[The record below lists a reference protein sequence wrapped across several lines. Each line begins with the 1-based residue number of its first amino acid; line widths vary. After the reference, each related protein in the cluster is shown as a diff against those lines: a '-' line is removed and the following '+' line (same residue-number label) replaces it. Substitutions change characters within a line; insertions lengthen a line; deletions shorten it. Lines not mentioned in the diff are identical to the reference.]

1 MPAMHRRLIWL
12 TLFSI
17 AMAHVEAA
25 LVIHLRTIYYAD
37 NPLAIFPLVI
47 LSQRDLTIEL
57 AREVATVVMILS
69 VALLA
74 EKGFTRVFAAFVY
87 VFGLWDFCYYLW
99 LKLMIG
105 WPQSWLEWDVLFL
118 IPWPWFGPWI
128 APVLI
133 ALMFVVWGGWVLYQ
147 KFDLHFT
154 WVSTTLFTLGMAL
167 ALATFL
173 LPGAALLP
181 GGTDA
186 FRNFR
191 PAEFSWALFSVG
203 YLLMLVGL
211 WRVLTGRIAHA
222 RRIGV

>member
-1 MPAMHRRLIWL
+1 MSALYRRLIWL

-25 LVIHLRTIYYAD
+25 LVVHLRTIYYAD
-37 NPLAIFPLVI
+37 NPLEIFPLAI
-47 LSQRDLTIEL
+47 LSQRDWNIEL

-87 VFGLWDFCYYLW
+87 VFGVWDICFYIW

-105 WPQSWLEWDVLFL
+105 WPQSWMEWDVLFL

-128 APVLI
+128 TPALI
-133 ALMFVVWGGWVLYQ
+133 ALMFVVWGGWTLYQ
-147 KFDLHFT
+147 KTHPRFT
-154 WVSTTLFTLGMAL
+154 WDSTTLFTLGAAL

-173 LPGAALLP
+173 LPGVPLLA

-186 FRNFR
+186 FRNFTP
-191 PAEFSWALFSVG
+191 PAFSWSLFGIG
-203 YLLMLVGL
+203 YLLMLVAL
-211 WRVLTGRIAHA
+211 WRVSTKR
-222 RRIGV
+222 VDQ

>member
-1 MPAMHRRLIWL
+1 MSALDRRLIWL

-25 LVIHLRTIYYAD
+25 VVVHLRTIYYAD
-37 NPLAIFPLVI
+37 NPLEIFPLAI
-47 LSQRDLTIEL
+47 LSQRHLSIEL

-74 EKGFTRVFAAFVY
+74 EKGFTRVIAAFVY
-87 VFGLWDFCYYLW
+87 VFGLWDICYYIW

-105 WPQSWLEWDVLFL
+105 WPQSWTEWDVLFL

-128 APVLI
+128 APALI
-133 ALMFVVWGGWVLYQ
+133 ALMFVIWGGWTLYQ
-147 KFDLHFT
+147 QTHLRFAWD
-154 WVSTTLFTLGMAL
+154 SIALFTLGTAL

-173 LPGAALLP
+173 LPGIPLLA

-186 FRNFR
+186 FRNFT
-191 PAEFSWALFSVG
+191 PAAFSWILFGVG
-203 YLLMLVGL
+203 YLLMLVAL
-211 WRVLTGRIAHA
+211 WRDSTKRAN
-222 RRIGV
+222 

>member
-1 MPAMHRRLIWL
+1 MPAMHWRLIWL

-25 LVIHLRTIYYAD
+25 LVVHLRTIYYAD

-74 EKGFTRVFAAFVY
+74 EKGFTRIFAAFVY

-105 WPQSWLEWDVLFL
+105 WPQDWMEWDVLFL
-118 IPWPWFGPWI
+118 IPWPWFGPWV
-128 APVLI
+128 APASI

-147 KFDLHFT
+147 KSHLQFT

-173 LPGAALLP
+173 LPGAVLLP
-181 GGTDA
+181 GGTEA

-191 PAEFSWALFSVG
+191 PAEFSWALFSAG

-211 WRVLTGRIAHA
+211 WRVSTRME
-222 RRIGV
+222 

>member
-1 MPAMHRRLIWL
+1 MAAPHWRLIWL

-25 LVIHLRTIYYAD
+25 LVVHLRTIYYAD
-37 NPLAIFPLVI
+37 NPLEIFPLVI
-47 LSQRDLTIEL
+47 LSQRDLAIEL
-57 AREVATVVMILS
+57 AREAATLVMLLT

-74 EKGFTRVFAAFVY
+74 EKGFIRVLAAFFY
-87 VFGLWDFCYYLW
+87 VFGLWDICYYLW

-128 APVLI
+128 TPAMI
-133 ALMFVVWGGWVLYQ
+133 ALIFVCWGGWTLYQ
-147 KFDLHFT
+147 KTHRRFT
-154 WVSTTLFTLGMAL
+154 WVSSTLVMLGIAL
-167 ALATFL
+167 SLTAFL

-191 PAEFSWALFSVG
+191 PAEFPWFLFAAG
-203 YLLMLVGL
+203 YLLLLVGL
-211 WRVLTGRIAHA
+211 WRVSTKQ
-222 RRIGV
+222 VEQ

>member
-1 MPAMHRRLIWL
+1 MSALDRRLIWL

-25 LVIHLRTIYYAD
+25 LVVHLRTIYYAD
-37 NPLAIFPLVI
+37 NPLEIFPLTI
-47 LSQRDLTIEL
+47 LSQRDLNIEL

-74 EKGFTRVFAAFVY
+74 EKSFTRVIAAFVY
-87 VFGLWDFCYYLW
+87 VFGLWDICYYIW
-99 LKLMIG
+99 LKHMIG

-128 APVLI
+128 APALI
-133 ALMFVVWGGWVLYQ
+133 ALMFVAWGGWTLYQ
-147 KFDLHFT
+147 KTHPCFAWD
-154 WVSTTLFTLGMAL
+154 STTLFMLGAAL

-173 LPGAALLP
+173 LPGVPLLA

-186 FRNFR
+186 FRNFT
-191 PAEFSWALFSVG
+191 PVAFPWILFGVG
-203 YLLMLVGL
+203 YLLMLVAL
-211 WRVLTGRIAHA
+211 WRVSTKR
-222 RRIGV
+222 VDQ